1 MNESVQPGESEALAD
16 RETDLPAAPDATRPS
31 NSSSNGL
38 IACPACEKPV
48 TESFARFCASCGY
61 RFRQSEGLEEERAEF
76 DPLVGRTVADR
87 YRIESVLGRGGMGVV
102 YKVEHT
108 RIGKLMAMKLL
119 HGDLARDREVVQRF
133 RREAESVSKLDHA
146 NTVQVFDFGQ
156 AEGMSFL
163 VMELLGG
170 KDLGVILHEEGT
182 IPFDRVARI
191 VSQVCGS
198 LQQAHGKGIVHRDLK
213 PENIRILDDRDVLDF
228 AKVLD
233 FGLAKLR
240 ETGEQGNANITQ
252 HGILVGTPFYMAPE
266 QIRGES
272 LDPRSDLYALGAV
285 MYKAVCG
292 VPPFWAPTAVGVLTK
307 HLTEDLTLPSVR
319 SPRKDLPPIVDHI
332 IGRAM
337 EKDASLR
344 YASATELK
352 AELDAYLRGIGQG
365 RISDP
370 LAEGARA
377 TAPAPGAAKGRTRV
391 ATQVPEAIA
400 TRDEVERFERRIR
413 MQTFASWVIGLA
425 LIGALIAGIVYVV
438 LHQTP
443 TVVVQTE
450 EQEPNNEPP
459 QANAL
464 PMARPF
470 SAHLGARRDASHG
483 DEDIFALTVPAD
495 ATASRSVQLDVAGI
509 PNIDVLVDVFLAGRS
524 DPLITLDS
532 TPRGGSESAPN
543 LPLAAGR
550 YLVRVRQP
558 DHAGRFPI
566 ENVSD
571 AYTVQ
576 WSLREAD
583 EGDEREWNDTL
594 QQSEPL
600 VLGSPRRGFIGWGGD
615 VDTYCISTAAALNA
629 TLDPVATLDLQLTT
643 FIDGIDTLTN
653 AAGHGEG
660 EHVEVPAAS
669 AARRVC
675 IQVSA
680 AQGLQQGDASER
692 YTLHAQAP

>member
-1 MNESVQPGESEALAD
+1 MTTPVQPEEAPLAE
-16 RETDLPAAPDATRPS
+16 RETDLPAAPSEPR

-48 TESFARFCASCGY
+48 TESFARFCAACGY
-61 RFRQSEGLEEERAEF
+61 RFRQSGLEEDRAEA
-76 DPLVGRTVADR
+76 DPLVGRTVAER
-87 YRIESVLGRGGMGVV
+87 YRIEAVLGRGGMGVV

-156 AEGMSFL
+156 AEGMTFL

-170 KDLGVILHEEGT
+170 KDLGVILQDEGT

-240 ETGEQGNANITQ
+240 ETGEPGNANITQ

-292 VPPFWAPTAVGVLTK
+292 VPPFWAPSPVGVLTK
-307 HLTEDLTLPSVR
+307 HLTEDLIPPSVR

-337 EKDASLR
+337 EKDASRR

-352 AELDAYLRGIGQG
+352 AELDAYLRSIGQG
-365 RISDP
+365 RTSDP
-370 LAEGARA
+370 LAEGARGA
-377 TAPAPGAAKGRTRV
+377 IPPPSAAKSRTR
-391 ATQVPEAIA
+391 APTQAPEAIA

-413 MQTFASWVIGLA
+413 MQQYAITTGVTLLLG
-425 LIGALIAGIVYVV
+425 GLIAGAVYVGLNRAPEV
-438 LHQTP
+438 S
-443 TVVVQTE
+443 VQTE
-450 EQEPNNEPP
+450 EVEPNNDPAS
-459 QANAL
+459 ANVL
-464 PMARPF
+464 PMGVAF
-470 SAHLGARRDASHG
+470 SAYLGARRDAEHG
-483 DEDIFALTVPAD
+483 DEDVFALTLPETT
-495 ATASRSVQLDVAGI
+495 TASQRVHLEVTGI
-509 PNIDVLVDVFLAGRS
+509 PNMDVLVDVFLAGRS

-532 TPRGGSESAPN
+532 TPRGGAELAPN
-543 LPLAAGR
+543 LPLTAGR

-558 DHAGRFPI
+558 EHAGRHPI

-571 AYTVQ
+571 AYMIQ
-576 WSLREAD
+576 WSLVEA
-583 EGDEREWNDTL
+583 EATDEREWNDTL
-594 QQSEPL
+594 PQAETL
-600 VLGSPRRGFIGWGGD
+600 TLGTPVRGFIGWGGD
-615 VDTYCISTAAALNA
+615 VDTYCTTTADALTA
-629 TLDPVATLDLQLTT
+629 ELEPVATLDLQLTT
-643 FIDGIDTLTN
+643 FIDGVDALTN
-653 AAGHGEG
+653 AQGQGEG
-660 EHVEVPAAS
+660 ERVEVPVAS
-669 AARRVC
+669 AERRVC

-680 AQGLQQGDASER
+680 AHSLQRGDASAR
-692 YTLHAQAP
+692 YTLRVGTP

>member
-1 MNESVQPGESEALAD
+1 MSELQQPVDPLAE
-16 RETDLPAAPDATRPS
+16 RETELPAAPTSSRGS
-31 NSSSNGL
+31 NTSSNGL

-61 RFRQSEGLEEERAEF
+61 RFRQSSLDDERAEF

-87 YRIESVLGRGGMGVV
+87 YRIEAVLGRGGMGVV

-119 HGDLARDREVVQRF
+119 HGDLARDREVMQRF

-156 AEGMSFL
+156 AEGMTFL

-170 KDLGVILHEEGT
+170 KDLGVILQDAGT
-182 IPFDRVARI
+182 ISFDRVARI
-191 VSQVCGS
+191 VSQVCAS
-198 LQQAHGKGIVHRDLK
+198 LQQAHDKGIVHRDLK
-213 PENIRILDDRDVLDF
+213 PENIRILDDREVLDF

-292 VPPFWAPTAVGVLTK
+292 VPPFWAPTPVGVLTK
-307 HLTEDLTLPSVR
+307 HLTEDLIPPSVR

-337 EKDASLR
+337 EKDATRR

-352 AELDAYLRGIGQG
+352 AELDEYLRGIGQG
-365 RISDP
+365 RISEEVA
-370 LAEGARA
+370 LAEAG
-377 TAPAPGAAKGRTRV
+377 KGRARN
-391 ATQVPEAIA
+391 ATKVPEAVA

-413 MQTFASWVIGLA
+413 MQTLASWVTGFA
-425 LIGALIAGIVYVV
+425 VIGALVAGVAYVL
-438 LHQTP
+438 LHQTEA
-443 TVVVQTE
+443 VVVQTE

-459 QANAL
+459 NATAL
-464 PMARPF
+464 PMGQPL
-470 SAHLGARRDASHG
+470 SAHLGARRDATHG
-483 DEDIFALTVPAD
+483 DEDIFSLTVPAT
-495 ATASRSVQLDVAGI
+495 ATETSSVQLEVEGV

-532 TPRGGSESAPN
+532 TPRGGPEFAPN

-558 DHAGRFPI
+558 EHAGRYPI

-571 AYTVQ
+571 AYTIQ
-576 WSLREAD
+576 WSLIEAQA
-583 EGDEREWNDTL
+583 GDEREWNDTL
-594 QQSEPL
+594 AQAETLALDTP
-600 VLGSPRRGFIGWGGD
+600 VRGFIGWGRD
-615 VDTYCISTAAALNA
+615 VDTYCIATADALHA
-629 TLDPVATLDLQLTT
+629 TLDPVPTLDLQLTT
-643 FIDGIDTLTN
+643 FIDGVDAVTN
-653 AAGHGEG
+653 QLGHGEG
-660 EHVEVPAAS
+660 ESMDIPLAS
-669 AARRVC
+669 SARRVC

-680 AQGLQQGDASER
+680 AQGLQPGGPSAR
-692 YTLHAQAP
+692 YTLHVRTP

>member
-1 MNESVQPGESEALAD
+1 MTQAPDMAEGLAE
-16 RETDLPAAPDATRPS
+16 RETDLPPEPVARPS
-31 NSSSNGL
+31 NVSSNGL

-61 RFRQSEGLEEERAEF
+61 RFRQSSLDEERAEF

-156 AEGMSFL
+156 AEGMTFL

-170 KDLGVILHEEGT
+170 KDLGVILQDEGT
-182 IPFDRVARI
+182 ISFDRVARI
-191 VSQVCGS
+191 VSQVCAS
-198 LQQAHGKGIVHRDLK
+198 LQQAHDKGIVHRDLK
-213 PENIRILDDRDVLDF
+213 PENIRILDDRDVVDF

-272 LDPRSDLYALGAV
+272 LDLRSDLYALGAV

-292 VPPFWAPTAVGVLTK
+292 VPPFWAPTPVGVLTK
-307 HLTEDLTLPSVR
+307 HLTEDLTPPSQR
-319 SPRKDLPPIVDHI
+319 TPRKDLPPIVDHI

-337 EKDASLR
+337 EKDAKAR

-352 AELDAYLRGIGQG
+352 AELDEYLRGIGQG
-365 RISDP
+365 RIS
-370 LAEGARA
+370 EEVARA
-377 TAPAPGAAKGRTRV
+377 QSPGGGKGRVRA
-391 ATQVPEAIA
+391 ATQAPEAVA

-413 MQTFASWVIGLA
+413 MQQYAMTGTAVLLVSGVIA
-425 LIGALIAGIVYVV
+425 AGAYAWTHRTREVV
-438 LHQTP
+438 LQTAE
-443 TVVVQTE
+443 V
-450 EQEPNNEPP
+450 EPNNEPA
-459 QANAL
+459 QANEL
-464 PMARPF
+464 PAGRPF
-470 SAHLGARRDASHG
+470 SAYLGARRDSAHG
-483 DEDIFALTVPAD
+483 DEDLYAFVVPSNATTVRLEV
-495 ATASRSVQLDVAGI
+495 SGI
-509 PNIDVLVDVFLAGRS
+509 PNIDLMVDVFLAGRS
-524 DPLITLDS
+524 DPLLTLDS
-532 TPRGGSESAPN
+532 MPRGGPENAPN
-543 LPLAAGR
+543 LPVTAGR
-550 YLVRVRQP
+550 YLVRVRQA
-558 DHAGRFPI
+558 DRAGHYPI

-571 AYTVQ
+571 AYTIA
-576 WSLREAD
+576 WSTAQAEST
-583 EGDEREWNDTL
+583 DEREWNDTL
-594 QQSEPL
+594 QQGER
-600 VLGSPRRGFIGWGGD
+600 VALGDTRTGFIGWGGD
-615 VDTYCISTAAALNA
+615 VDSYCLETADAMHVALDA
-629 TLDPVATLDLQLTT
+629 VPGLDLQLTT
-643 FIDGIDTLTN
+643 VIDGIDTLSN
-653 AAGHGEG
+653 LAARGEPESLDVG
-660 EHVEVPAAS
+660 MVS

-675 IQVSA
+675 VQVSA
-680 AQGLQQGDASER
+680 AQGLQRGDASAR
-692 YTLHAQAP
+692 YALHLTPAAPEAAPESP